1 MKFNWNTKETLIQ
14 RAQNP
19 DDETAWEEFVSYYE
33 NFIKMVLQQSGII
46 FHDAD
51 DLVQDILIRVWKGLP
66 KFEYRKDKT
75 KFRTWLST
83 IIRNSIIDHA
93 NKIKK
98 KGGEK
103 LELHEGMVCELST
116 QEIESKIKEEWL
128 NYIAELAMEKVK
140 ECFSG
145 QAIEVFKLSLGGASA
160 KEIALEIGLTVES
173 VFVLRSRI
181 KKALQKEMDN
191 VRQHIE
197 FT

>member
-1 MKFNWNTKETLIQ
+1 MKNNYHTRHTLLL
-14 RAQNP
+14 RAADPN
-19 DDETAWEEFVSYYE
+19 DEQAWEDFVTYYDS
-33 NFIKMVLQQSGII
+33 FIQMVLNRLLFDLRES
-46 FHDAD
+46 D
-51 DLVQDILIRVWKGLP
+51 DLRQDILIKLWKNLQTYDL
-66 KFEYRKDKT
+66 KKA